1 MNKNIKPIIAI
12 SAGDLNGIGA
22 EIILKSIKRAD
33 ILSICTPLIFIPSKV
48 FNYVNKHLGLT
59 TNYNLISDLN
69 KIQQNKVNIFDINSS
84 DFTIE
89 WGKSTNKAG
98 EIAFKSLEYA
108 TKSVSEG
115 KADLLVTAPINK
127 DNIQSKDFNF
137 PGHTEYLAKEWK
149 GDSLMFMVH
158 SQLKVALVTQHIPIQ
173 QVSSNI
179 NQDIILKKINQLRN
193 SLINDFNIHEPI
205 IAVTGLNPH
214 SGDNGLLGTEEREI
228 IIPALK
234 KSIEDGAKV
243 FGPFPADSFYNDSNI
258 SKYDA
263 VLSMYHDQG
272 LIPFKTV
279 TGLEGVNFTAGLTHI
294 RTSPDHGVGYDIA
307 GKGIADETSMVE
319 AIYKG
324 IEIWENRRENKELKE
339 NQLKVSEHKFD
350 YKKSK
355 SHKK

>member
-1 MNKNIKPIIAI
+1 MKKNIKPVVAI

-33 ILSICTPLIFIPSKV
+33 ILSICTPLIFIPNKV
-48 FNYVNKHLGLT
+48 FNYVNKYLGLT
-59 TNYNLISDLN
+59 TNYKLISDLN
-69 KIQQNKVNIFDINSS
+69 EIQLSNVNIFDIES
-84 DFTIE
+84 DLTIE

-98 EIAFKSLEYA
+98 KIAFKLLEYA
-108 TKSVSEG
+108 TKFVSEG
-115 KADLLVTAPINK
+115 KADILVTAPINK

-158 SQLKVALVTQHIPIQ
+158 NQLKVALVTQHIPIQ
-173 QVSSNI
+173 QVPSNI
-179 NQDIILKKINQLRN
+179 NQDLILKKINQLRN
-193 SLINDFNIHEPI
+193 SLINDFNIQEPI

-214 SGDNGLLGTEEREI
+214 SGDNGLLGTEEKEI

-234 KSIEDGAKV
+234 KSIEAGAKV

-324 IEIWENRRENKELKE
+324 IEIWKNRRENKELKE
-339 NQLKVSEHKFD
+339 NQLKVSEHKLD
-350 YKKSK
+350 YKK
-355 SHKK
+355 